1 MYNIVETIKQSPPLD
16 PTAPYDEASG
26 LAGKTIV
33 ITGGASGF
41 GAAFARRWAARG
53 ARIIIGDVADAAGE
67 ALVADLRRSTGR
79 PHHHYLRCDVASWDS
94 QAEFFRE
101 AALRLSSG
109 LDAVVANAGI
119 RDVGSDFCSGDPPG
133 AGDEEGGPSKPNM
146 KCLDV
151 NITGVMYTAHLAM
164 YWLSRNDRRKGDN
177 LDARDRHLLLIGSI
191 AGLMP
196 FTPTP
201 QYTASKHAV
210 VGLFRALRGTA
221 WRRGVRVNMLCP
233 YFIRTPIVPPIGQ
246 MFLAGSG
253 IGSVDA
259 VVDAGTRLVADG
271 SIVGRA
277 LAVGPR
283 VRTPNPASGEDEF
296 EIVELVEGKEDE
308 GAGDGD
314 AEGGREGTV
323 VRGAWEIYAHDYEA
337 VEVFVYRFTRMLH
350 HVERIRG
357 WTGWVLDYVNAIKTA
372 VVGPGK

>member
-1 MYNIVETIKQSPPLD
+1 M
-16 PTAPYDEASG
+16 
-26 LAGKTIV
+26 
-33 ITGGASGF
+33 ITGGASGI
-41 GAAFARRWAARG
+41 GAAFAQRWAARG

-67 ALVADLRRSTGR
+67 ALVADLRRTTGR
-79 PHHHYLRCDVASWDS
+79 PDHHHYLRCDVTSWDS
-94 QAEFFRE
+94 QAHFFRE
-101 AALRLSSG
+101 AALRLGPG

-119 RDVGSDFCSGDPPG
+119 RDVGFDFCSGDPG
-133 AGDEEGGPSKPNM
+133 AGDAGDDDGPSKPDL

-151 NITGVMYTAHLAM
+151 NITGLMYTAHLAM
-164 YWLSRNDRRKGDN
+164 YWLARNDRRRKGHE
-177 LDARDRHLLLIGSI
+177 DASGSGGAGRDRHLLLIGSI

-196 FTPTP
+196 FTPNP

-221 WRRGVRVNMLCP
+221 WRRDVRVNMLCP
-233 YFIRTPIVPPIGQ
+233 YFIRTAIVPPIGQ

-259 VVDAGTRLVADG
+259 VVDAGTRLVADD
-271 SIVGRA
+271 SVVGRA

-283 VRTPNPASGEDEF
+283 VRTRNPASGEDEF
-296 EIVELVEGKEDE
+296 EIVELMEGKEDE
-308 GAGDGD
+308 GIGGGD
-314 AEGGREGTV
+314 AGGGNEGTV

-357 WTGWVLDYVNAIKTA
+357 WTGWVMDYVTAIKTA